1 MQPESAQSTSTKI
14 QSGEPEETS
23 SQSASA
29 GAAEEAEALEAG
41 SDDGGDAAL
50 DGDGADAEAP
60 SAASPQPSYD
70 EPPID
75 PKLLHLPEPSTSM
88 RTRLR
93 FVVPDEALTV
103 RLDPSA
109 LPEKP
114 LDASLWDIVPKVAR
128 RALDLGL
135 SMPENGFHIFVAA
148 DPEVMIEDVV
158 VSHAERFAAQM
169 DTPGDLVYVHDFD
182 HPEAPKALLLP
193 PGTGPA
199 LVEAMSDLIDGLRER
214 MPHLVDAEDLERAH
228 KKLSSEMEA
237 RNKQILSDL
246 ENTAKTHG
254 FGVRTVQGAVQTF
267 PILHGKPLSAEQFDV
282 LDETTKRALQGAA
295 DRLTREVEKAARL
308 VRAQGARFDAEQ
320 TAAMA
325 RVAAQLIQREMR
337 ELFEHFASLS
347 TEVAR
352 YLRRVRQA
360 LIDDWEDFLEPES
373 DETEAE
379 AEENLDD
386 GDPELATRLKRFQI
400 NLLATHRP
408 GEPAP
413 VIYETNPTYANLY
426 GHLERR
432 VRFGALLTDFMRIRP
447 GSMHRSMG
455 GVLVVRAQDLLTDPL
470 IWERLKRVLREKRLA
485 VEDPV
490 GPLGLY
496 STTLR
501 PAP

>member
-254 FGVRTVQGAVQTF
+254 FGVRTVQGAVQNYAT
-267 PILHGKPLSAEQFDV
+267 S
-282 LDETTKRALQGAA
+282 
-295 DRLTREVEKAARL
+295 
-308 VRAQGARFDAEQ
+308 
-320 TAAMA
+320 
-325 RVAAQLIQREMR
+325 VA
-337 ELFEHFASLS
+337 
-347 TEVAR
+347 V
-352 YLRRVRQA
+352 
-360 LIDDWEDFLEPES
+360 
-373 DETEAE
+373 
-379 AEENLDD
+379 
-386 GDPELATRLKRFQI
+386 
-400 NLLATHRP
+400 P
-408 GEPAP
+408 G
-413 VIYETNPTYANLY
+413 V
-426 GHLERR
+426 
-432 VRFGALLTDFMRIRP
+432 
-447 GSMHRSMG
+447 
-455 GVLVVRAQDLLTDPL
+455 
-470 IWERLKRVLREKRLA
+470 
-485 VEDPV
+485 
-490 GPLGLY
+490 
-496 STTLR
+496 
-501 PAP
+501 